1 MSYILLDETI
11 PLFLKLDK
19 DLGGI
24 SFNSSEIG
32 FLLSSSGFFMIF
44 FTSLILPELASM
56 RKSKLFM
63 ISILF
68 AIPAVLAWPSIA
80 VFNYRVISHWSSHN
94 KETLWALLITCA
106 SIKNVFACMTFT
118 AVMMQVNDSCPS
130 RYLGAVNGLGQSLGA
145 LARAIG
151 PALGGILWSLS
162 QKNHFIFTNFIV
174 CAFLLSLCQ
183 LLNCFLPEKVTQNS
197 DFNEEIVFNEMI

>member
-63 ISILF
+63 IKTEMEFGIM
-68 AIPAVLAWPSIA
+68 
-80 VFNYRVISHWSSHN
+80 VI
-94 KETLWALLITCA
+94 
-106 SIKNVFACMTFT
+106 
-118 AVMMQVNDSCPS
+118 
-130 RYLGAVNGLGQSLGA
+130 
-145 LARAIG
+145 
-151 PALGGILWSLS
+151 
-162 QKNHFIFTNFIV
+162 
-174 CAFLLSLCQ
+174 
-183 LLNCFLPEKVTQNS
+183 
-197 DFNEEIVFNEMI
+197 